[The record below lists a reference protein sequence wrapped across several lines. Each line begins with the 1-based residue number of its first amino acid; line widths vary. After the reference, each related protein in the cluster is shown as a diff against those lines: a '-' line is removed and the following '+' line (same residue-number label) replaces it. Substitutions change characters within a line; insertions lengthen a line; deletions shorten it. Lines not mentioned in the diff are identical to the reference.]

1 MATDYHAEHVGSL
14 LRPPEL
20 LGARE
25 AHARGS
31 ITPEQLREVE
41 DRAVLDAIYL
51 QRQAGMEVFTD
62 GEMRRGTW
70 MAWLLESLG
79 GVVPQPGGLREWH
92 RDRGGDPPAED
103 TKFAMVSANEKLSRR
118 ASLVGIEAEFLAG
131 HAPGRYKVT
140 MMSAAMGS
148 MLWRRGV
155 SDHVYPTQADLLQDV
170 VALQVEEIEDLLD
183 RGVTWIQL
191 DSLVY
196 NQVID
201 ARFRVQRLG
210 MDVPPETILDQAIR
224 VDSELVRAARR
235 KNPQVTVGMHFCRGN
250 NRSAWMAE
258 GSYEPVAER
267 LFSEV
272 GVDRFLLEYDSDR
285 AGGFEPVR
293 FVPRG
298 TTVVLG
304 LVSSKFPELESR
316 DELRRRVEEASKHV
330 AIEDLALSPQCGFA
344 STAAG
349 NLLTLEQERRKLEL
363 VAEIARQVWG

>member
-1 MATDYHAEHVGSL
+1 MVRSGEDEMTTDYHAEHVGSL

-20 LGARE
+20 LEARE
-25 AHARGS
+25 AHARGAV
-31 ITPEQLREVE
+31 TAEQLRELE
-41 DRAVLDAIYL
+41 DRAVLDAIDL
-51 QRQAGMEVFTD
+51 QRRAGMQVFTD

-79 GVVPQPGGLREWH
+79 GVIAQPGGLREWH
-92 RDRGGDPPAED
+92 RDRGGDPAAED
-103 TKFAMVSANEKLSRR
+103 TRFAMVAANDRLSRKLNLT
-118 ASLVGIEAEFLAG
+118 ALEAEFLAR

-155 SDHVYPTQADLLQDV
+155 SDGVYPTQADLLRDV
-170 VALQVEEIEDLLD
+170 VALQISEIEDLLD
-183 RGVTWIQL
+183 QGVTWIQL

-201 ARFRVQRLG
+201 GRFRVQRLG
-210 MDVPPETILDQAIR
+210 MDVPPEFILDQAIR
-224 VDSELVRAARR
+224 VDCELVQAVRR
-235 KNPQVTVGMHFCRGN
+235 KNSQVTVGIHFCRGN

-272 GVDRFLLEYDSDR
+272 GVDRFLLEYDTER
-285 AGGFEPVR
+285 AGGFEPLR
-293 FVPRG
+293 FMPRG

-304 LVSSKFPELESR
+304 LVSAKFPELEAR
-316 DELRRRVEEASKHV
+316 
-330 AIEDLALSPQCGFA
+330 
-344 STAAG
+344 AG
-349 NLLTLEQERRKLEL
+349 
-363 VAEIARQVWG
+363 